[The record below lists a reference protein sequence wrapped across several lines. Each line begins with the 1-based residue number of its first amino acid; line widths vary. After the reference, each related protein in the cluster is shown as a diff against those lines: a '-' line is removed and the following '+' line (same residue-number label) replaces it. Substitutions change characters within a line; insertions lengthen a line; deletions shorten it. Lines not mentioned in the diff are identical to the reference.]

1 MFVQTRHGW
10 GTSFVFGV
18 LLALPLAVVLA
29 ISSGAQADLV
39 GYWTFDEGT
48 GQTVFDSSAY
58 NNHGVLGSTASV
70 ETSDPTRVSGRLGA
84 GALNYTG
91 APTFQYAIVPDSPSI
106 SVTGSLTLSAWINIA
121 GGTGTNRNILAKEA
135 NSAYRWRID
144 DAQHPWL
151 LINDGPGL
159 ALATSSY
166 TVLEADYNE
175 WHHVAV
181 TFTPGGTNN
190 VSFYY
195 DGSLTDQKTLSK
207 SSIADTAGSLVLGAY
222 HTTAEPFNG
231 SLDEIAIWNQ
241 VCTGN
246 QIYAL
251 AQGMAATNQPTAG
264 NTPVHWTGGIGAF
277 EASTNWSGGAVPGA
291 THDAYVNNGGT
302 VQVTAATGTAAPG
315 TLMLGGL
322 GTGTLSLTGGTLSP
336 GNLTVSAGGLLS
348 LAGGTFTPTT
358 IHLDGGTVQLSADY
372 SSSAAVT
379 LDPRGGTLDTGAKT
393 LTLSGPVA
401 GPGGFIKL
409 GTGTLTLTG
418 TAPNTFRGTTEIREG
433 TLILQK
439 SSGVTALG
447 GNVLIGAGTADA
459 WLRLEADQQIADSA
473 ILTFNG
479 VKDAKFELNGH
490 AETIGGLVMSGG
502 LCIIQNRE
510 SGGSGTGV
518 LTIANNTTDS
528 TWSGYMRNSSGQLAL
543 IKDGSAKLTLAG
555 GAITYTGPTTVSNGT
570 LILQNTT
577 AFNSDI
583 TNNATLQFDVT
594 TGNSYTF
601 GKNITGPGNLVK
613 SGAGTLTLASSYP
626 YTGKSIVRSGTLLVG
641 ANVLPGQNGPLGN
654 ATSAIE
660 LGDLG
665 TGASDNI
672 FLLTN
677 GSFTV
682 GRPITVNSQNT
693 TGLTTIGGATSQ
705 TTGSIYSGTI
715 ELNRRVVYLTSST
728 TAPYVVDFQG
738 DITGTGGV
746 TTVGSGTVLF
756 TGTKNYQGTTTV
768 LSGTLKLGS
777 ANALPS
783 GVGKGDVYLYATL
796 DLGGFDATVNG
807 LWGDGRVTNNRTTAG
822 NNVLTV
828 GANNASSTFS
838 GTIQDGNQGVLGLTK
853 TGAGTL
859 TLTNPQTYTGAT
871 VITQGTVRL
880 AAIAPSNAIAHYTF
894 DDSTNLGA
902 DSAGNHHAT
911 GVTNASSATGRV
923 GPGAVR
929 FAGNGYIVVPYSAD
943 LALNSFTVS
952 AWVNLSAEPTTFGIL
967 GTRFGKDYT
976 FDLKVQS
983 TAIHG
988 DLGTGTAWISTTVDI
1003 RSGDFGA
1010 NGQGGDLPLGYW
1022 YLVSYAVD
1030 DTAKRVDMYIN
1041 GDLKRSITYSSSST
1055 ALFMQ
1060 DGQTLH
1066 LGESGGGEYMNGL
1079 LDDVYIYPRA
1089 LTTEEIQA
1097 LFCPSS
1103 ASHDFL
1109 PTTTALAIAAGATL
1123 DLNGVN
1129 QTVGSLADSGSSGG
1143 SVLLGGNA
1151 TLTVGTNHAST
1162 TFSGTL
1168 SGTGN
1173 LVKTGSGALTLTGTN
1188 SYSGTTAVQAGKLLV
1203 NGTLTGT
1210 GGDVTVTGGL
1220 LGGTGSISRDVLVTL
1235 TGQISA
1241 ADEGTTGTLAIG
1253 GDLTLDDGTMLV
1265 DLGGDTPSSEY
1276 DLIQVSG
1283 QTILGGTLQVALLPG
1298 FIPASQDTFNVLTSG
1313 EGIDPTGLILEWD
1326 AGSLAPAQFWT
1337 YHVLG
1342 EDGGPQTLQLML
1354 SVPEPSAFLLGAA
1367 ALAGLLGW
1375 AARRRHVSK

>member
-1 MFVQTRHGW
+1 MFVRTRHGCD
-10 GTSFVFGV
+10 TSLVPGV
-18 LLALPLAVVLA
+18 LLAIPLAVGLTILA
-29 ISSGAQADLV
+29 ISSGAQAALV

-48 GQTVFDSSAY
+48 GQTVFDSSGY
-58 NNHGVLGSTASV
+58 NNHGVLGSSSSV

-84 GALNYTG
+84 GALKYTG
-91 APTFQYAIVPDSPSI
+91 TSPVQYAAVPDSSSL
-106 SVTGSLTLSAWINIA
+106 SVTGTLTLSAWINIA
-121 GGTGTNRNILAKEA
+121 GGTGTNRNILAKHE

-144 DAQHPWL
+144 DGQHPWL

-159 ALATSSY
+159 AVATSSH
-166 TVLEADYNE
+166 TISASDDYNE

-195 DGSLTDQKTLSK
+195 DGVLTDQKTLSK
-207 SSIADTAGSLVLGAY
+207 SSIADTTGSLLLGAY
-222 HTTAEPFNG
+222 STGSEPFNG

-241 VCTGN
+241 VLTGN

-264 NTPVHWTGGIGAF
+264 NTPVHWTGGTGAF
-277 EASTNWSGGAVPGA
+277 EQSSNWSGGTVPGA

-302 VQVTAATGTAAPG
+302 VQVTATTGTAAPG

-322 GTGTLSLTGGTLSP
+322 GTGTLSLTDGTLSP

-348 LAGGTFTPTT
+348 LQGGTFTPTT
-358 IHLDGGTVQLSADY
+358 IHLDGGTIQLSA
-372 SSSAAVT
+372 SFSTSAAVT
-379 LDPRGGTLDTGAKT
+379 LDPRGGTLDTADNT
-393 LTLSGPVA
+393 LTLSGPVD
-401 GPGGFIKL
+401 GPGGFVKL

-418 TAPNTFRGTTEIREG
+418 TEPNTFRGTTEIRAG

-439 SSGVTALG
+439 SPGVTALG
-447 GNVLIGAGTADA
+447 GNVLIGDGTVDA

-479 VKDAKFELNGH
+479 TTNAKFELNGH
-490 AETIGGLVMSGG
+490 EETIGGLVMSGG
-502 LCIIQNRE
+502 LAIIQNRE

-518 LTIANNTTDS
+518 LTVANTTDS
-528 TWSGYMRNSSGQLAL
+528 TWSGYMRNSSGTLAL
-543 IKDGSAKLTLAG
+543 VKDGPAKLTLAG
-555 GAITYTGPTTVSNGT
+555 GNITYTGSTTVSKGT

-577 AFNSDI
+577 NFNSNI

-601 GKNITGPGNLVK
+601 GKDITGSGNLVK
-613 SGAGTLTLASSYP
+613 SGAGTLTLASSYN
-626 YTGKSIVRSGTLLVG
+626 YTGTSIVRAGTLLVG
-641 ANVLPGQNGPLGN
+641 ANVLPSQNGPLGN

-660 LGDLG
+660 LGD
-665 TGASDNI
+665 ASSAATDNI
-672 FLLTN
+672 FFLTN
-677 GSFTV
+677 GSFTI

-715 ELNRRVVYLTSST
+715 TLNRRVYLTSST
-728 TAPYVVDFQG
+728 TAPNVVDFKG

-756 TGTKNYQGTTTV
+756 TGTKSYQGTTTV

-783 GVGKGDVYLYATL
+783 GAGKGDVYLYATL

-807 LWGDGRVTNNRTTAG
+807 LWGDGRVTNNRTSAG

-838 GTIQDGNQGVLGLTK
+838 GTIQDGDAGVLGLTK
-853 TGAGTL
+853 TGVGTL

-880 AAIAPSNAIAHYTF
+880 ARAIVPSGALAHYTF
-894 DDSTNLGA
+894 DNPNNLGA
-902 DSAGNHHAT
+902 DSAGTHHAT
-911 GVTNASSATGRV
+911 VVTNASSATGRV

-929 FAGNGYIVVPYSAD
+929 FAGDGFIEVPYSAD

-952 AWVNLSAEPTTFGIL
+952 AWVNLSAEPTNFGIL
-967 GTRFGKDYT
+967 GTRFGGDYT
-976 FDLKVQS
+976 FDLKVRS
-983 TAIHG
+983 TDIHG
-988 DLGTGTAWISTTVDI
+988 DLGTGTAWINTAVDI
-1003 RSGDFGA
+1003 RGSDFGA
-1010 NGQGGDLPLGYW
+1010 NGQGGDLPLGRW

-1030 DTAKRVDMYIN
+1030 DAAKCVNMYIN
-1041 GDLKRSITYSSSST
+1041 GDLKRSITYSDTLT
-1055 ALFMQ
+1055 ALFMKA
-1060 DGQTLH
+1060 GQTLH

-1079 LDDVYIYPRA
+1079 LDDVYIYARA

-1097 LFCPSS
+1097 LMWLSS
-1103 ASHDFL
+1103 ASQDFL
-1109 PTTTALAIAAGATL
+1109 PTTTALAIGAGATL

-1143 SVLLGGNA
+1143 SVLLDNA

-1173 LVKTGSGALTLTGTN
+1173 LVKTGSGALTLAGTN
-1188 SYSGTTAVQAGKLLV
+1188 SYSGTTAVREGKLLV
-1203 NGTLTGT
+1203 NGALTGT
-1210 GGDVTVTGGL
+1210 GDDVTVTGGL
-1220 LGGTGSISRDVLVTL
+1220 LGGTGSISRNVLVEL
-1235 TGQISA
+1235 TGRISA

-1253 GDLTLDDGTMLV
+1253 GDLTLDGTMIV
-1265 DLGGDTPSSEY
+1265 DLGGDTPGSEY

-1298 FIPASQDTFNVLTSG
+1298 FIPASQDTFDVLTSG
-1313 EGIDPTGLILEWD
+1313 GGIDPTGLILEWAD
-1326 AGSLAPAQFWT
+1326 GSLAPAQFWT

-1342 EDGGPQTLQLML
+1342 EGGGPQTLQLML

-1375 AARRRHVSK
+1375 AARRRHV